1 MGIGN
6 KHAEQVVKAILA
18 EPPTPE
24 KYTKEV
30 DAFARLLEEDNR
42 YRQFSEELNPAV
54 LKVKHALEGILAD
67 TKRRAEHA
75 TASKLLNRM
84 NALLGVERAS

>member
-54 LKVKHALEGILAD
+54 LKVKQALKNILAD

-75 TASKLLNRM
+75 AASKLLNRID
-84 NALLGVERAS
+84 AILGVERAA